1 MKVRLDFVTNSSS
14 SSFIIALNPKTIGLA
29 TINAFSAC
37 TGDYDETCKGDVI
50 STKEEWKRI
59 FEETNKFHRESTE
72 EMWERLA
79 KDAYAMKLYKRGT
92 ETLDK
97 GMVLI
102 RKYVS
107 YSAESLSDFINEL
120 AKNPEDCIILQD
132 E

>member
-29 TINAFSAC
+29 TINAFIAC
-37 TGDYDETCKGDVI
+37 TGDYDETCKGDII
-50 STKEEWKRI
+50 STKEEWNRV
-59 FEETNKFHRESTE
+59 FEDTHKFRRESTE
-72 EMWERLA
+72 EMWERL
-79 KDAYAMKLYKRGT
+79 KGNEYAISLYKRGL
-92 ETLDK
+92 EVFDN
-97 GMVLI
+97 GMIIIQKQVA
-102 RKYVS
+102 